1 MMCDPNQSQ
10 FMQVILKETDTTQDI
25 TYATSLRY
33 RMMHD
38 YMVSFNIE
46 NKGFCKNWLPFTTS
60 SKILQEV
67 WFNIWVL
74 FRA

>member
-1 MMCDPNQSQ
+1 MIGGCPACYANFKDIFCTMMCDPNQSQ
-10 FMQVILKETDTTQDI
+10 FMQVILKDTDTNQDI

-46 NKGFCKNWLPFTTS
+46 NKGFCKN
-60 SKILQEV
+60 
-67 WFNIWVL
+67 
-74 FRA
+74 